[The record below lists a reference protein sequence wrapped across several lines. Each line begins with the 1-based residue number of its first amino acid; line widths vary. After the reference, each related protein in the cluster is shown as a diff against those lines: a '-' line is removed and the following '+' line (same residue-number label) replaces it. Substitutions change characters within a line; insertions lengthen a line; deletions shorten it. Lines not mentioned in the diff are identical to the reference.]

1 MRRRDALELALGAV
15 ILSCLWLTAGC
26 AATSRMMP
34 AASPAT
40 ADSDG
45 QFISRL
51 RSLKDAEQ
59 VIQRISSPIK
69 IAYSVTDITCAST
82 GGMTPICIKAESL
95 REPLRTLEASAYAV
109 LDTWRRIGEDDEGAR
124 SQAVIAL
131 LRLWRDFMAVQASAN
146 GFL

>member
-1 MRRRDALELALGAV
+1 MKRRDLLTFVLGAV
-15 ILSCLWLTAGC
+15 ILACFWLTAGC
-26 AATSRMMP
+26 AVTSRMVP

-45 QFISRL
+45 QFISRV

-59 VIQRISSPIK
+59 VIRAIASPIR
-69 IAYSVTDITCAST
+69 IAYSVTDITCASVVA
-82 GGMTPICIKAESL
+82 GPVCEKAEEL
-95 REPLRTLEASAYAV
+95 RPRLRTLEASAYAV

-124 SQAVIAL
+124 AQAVIAL